1 MATKPSSNPPP
12 ATLDEVGAA
21 KWAELVSRLAA
32 RSRTPVGLG
41 KLEIYCAAY
50 SRWVAAQAWLAEHGD
65 VMEIASDKGV
75 VVKALV
81 IESPTT
87 APPHPTLRS
96 SRRSPA
102 PPAAR

>member
-21 KWAELVSRLAA
+21 KWAELEGRLAA
-32 RSRTPVGLG
+32 RSRTPMGLG

-65 VMEIASDKGV
+65 VMEITSDKGV
-75 VVKALV
+75 VIKAQ
-81 IESPTT
+81 
-87 APPHPTLRS
+87 
-96 SRRSPA
+96 PA
-102 PPAAR
+102 PKLDVAARAEKAMLEASKSLLFT